1 MNLLILGG
9 PVNAQTN
16 PLYRGTYRTHP
27 GHCDELPD
35 SHEINK
41 LYSWFREEGAVVR
54 NRSKALRF
62 AELWNARLKGS
73 QGFEVVE
80 VIERGQH
87 SQGQFIGFDLSASFS
102 DSLLAWGLR
111 QYVKETSPC
120 EVLCDLISRHYAP
133 QLNQQGLF
141 QTVEVASLCLHDMCA
156 LQDLC
161 PQLFVIEGLRAYRPV
176 GLFSLTSINEV

>member
-1 MNLLILGG
+1 MNLLILGS
-9 PVNAQTN
+9 PVNPQAN

-27 GHCDELPD
+27 AHCDELPD
-35 SHEINK
+35 SHEINR

-54 NRSKALRF
+54 NRSNALRF
-62 AELWNARLKGS
+62 AELWNARLKGL

-80 VIERGQH
+80 VTECGEH
-87 SQGQFIGFDLSASFS
+87 SQGKFIGYDLSASFS

-111 QYVKETSPC
+111 RFVKETSPY

-141 QTVEVASLCLHDMCA
+141 QTIEVASLCLHDMWA

-161 PQLFVIEGLRAYRPV
+161 PGLFAIEDLRAYRPV